1 MINKPLHAETRANR
15 NLQVTTKPEALL
27 APLGST
33 ILQDNTAPTTNV
45 STEALQILHQNIQGL
60 RWKFN
65 EVLSL
70 LYPSLPHTLMLY

>member
-1 MINKPLHAETRANR
+1 MANKCNKNSAVISKPLHAETDANR
-15 NLQVTTKPEALL
+15 KLQVTTKPETLQ

-33 ILQDNTAPTTNV
+33 ILQDNTAPIGNV

-65 EVLSL
+65 EV
-70 LYPSLPHTLMLY
+70 